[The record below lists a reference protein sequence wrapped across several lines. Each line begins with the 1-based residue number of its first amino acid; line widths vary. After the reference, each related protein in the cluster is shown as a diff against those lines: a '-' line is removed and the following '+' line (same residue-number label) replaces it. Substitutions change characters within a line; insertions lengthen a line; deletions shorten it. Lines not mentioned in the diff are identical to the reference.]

1 VTTPSSLR
9 PLAAAS
15 VQAPS
20 HGLGAPFT
28 PSDLRDEDPSLL
40 KVGADTLV
48 DFDASTKKHDRA
60 MRSRDL
66 RLSGGVASKLSFPE
80 TARLSGCAT
89 TPPSKCPLR
98 SLLGCVVNPDQPLSW
113 GGVAETPQHRS
124 APRVRPRMP
133 NPHESALTAL
143 HVAP

>member
-1 VTTPSSLR
+1 MTKPSSLR

-20 HGLGAPFT
+20 NDLGAPFT
-28 PSDLRDEDPSLL
+28 LSDLRDEDSSLL
-40 KVGADTLV
+40 EVGADTLV

-66 RLSGGVASKLSFPE
+66 NLSGGVASKLSFPE

-89 TPPSKCPLR
+89 TTPSKCPLR
-98 SLLGCVVNPDQPLSW
+98 SLLGRAVNPDEPIS
-113 GGVAETPQHRS
+113 
-124 APRVRPRMP
+124 
-133 NPHESALTAL
+133 
-143 HVAP
+143 